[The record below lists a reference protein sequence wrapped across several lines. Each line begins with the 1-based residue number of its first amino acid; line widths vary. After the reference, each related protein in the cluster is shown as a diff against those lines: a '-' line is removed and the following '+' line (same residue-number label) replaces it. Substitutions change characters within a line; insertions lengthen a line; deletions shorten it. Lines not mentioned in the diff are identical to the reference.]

1 MLSILCAGS
10 LYRYFAP
17 ASSYTAVYNL
27 IGCPAGILPVTRESA
42 EDQAALE
49 ADYPDTDAN
58 YRLARQAGRGA
69 TGCPLGVQVIGRHYQ
84 EEMVLHVMRTIE
96 RLVQN

>member
-1 MLSILCAGS
+1 MS
-10 LYRYFAP
+10 

-42 EDQAALE
+42 DDQAALE

-58 YRLARQAGRGA
+58 FRLARQAGRGA
-69 TGCPLGVQVIGRHYQ
+69 EGCPLGVQVIGRHYQ
-84 EEMVLHVMRTIE
+84 EEMVLHVMSTIE
-96 RLVQN
+96 TLGKKQKLCD

>member
-1 MLSILCAGS
+1 MFVSLSMS
-10 LYRYFAP
+10 

-27 IGCPAGILPVTRESA
+27 IGCPAGILPVTRESD

-49 ADYPDTDAN
+49 ADYPHTDAN
-58 YRLARQAGRGA
+58 FRLAREAARGA
-69 TGCPLGVQVIGRHYQ
+69 TGLPLGVQVIGRHYQ

-96 RLVQN
+96 NLVQRQNHLE